1 MKKIGLLIEL
11 KEGALKTANFGMIT
25 AAVKEGHELF
35 AIMME
40 TGRPGTRKELARFG
54 VNHIV
59 TVQMNRPDWHPARW
73 ARAVVTVLKSLDI
86 HTLMGLTSAQGKDLL
101 PRIAAI
107 LDAPLVMDCV
117 HVDIGRQTAKTS
129 QYSGKTMGTFH
140 LTGETVLFG
149 MRPNAIPAVVHPTA
163 HHIVEQVID
172 VPEDSDLHVLEVVP
186 GEPDT
191 QNLSEAH
198 VIVSGGRG
206 MKDKE
211 NFKILFECA
220 TSIGE
225 ADVVASR
232 VELDSRRVHNAKKVG
247 QTGTKVNPKVY
258 IACGIS
264 GSIQHLAGMKT
275 SGLIIAINTDTNAAI
290 LAHCDYFVIGDLFD
304 ILPALTHEIEKNRG
318 QDYRK

>member
-11 KEGALKTANFGMIT
+11 KEGVLKPANLGMIT
-25 AAVKEGHELF
+25 AVVKEGHEVF
-35 AIMME
+35 AILME
-40 TGRPGTRKELARFG
+40 AVTPDIQQQLARYG
-54 VNHIV
+54 VDHIV
-59 TVQMNRPDWHPARW
+59 KVVMNRPDWHPARW
-73 ARAVVTVLKSLDI
+73 AHGVVTVMKSLNI

-117 HVDIGRQTAKTS
+117 HVDIDRQTAKTS
-129 QYSGKTMGTFH
+129 QYSGKTMATFH
-140 LTGETVLFG
+140 LSGETVLYG
-149 MRPNAIPAVVHPTA
+149 MRPNAIAAVVHPTTP
-163 HHIVEQVID
+163 HLIEQVID
-172 VPEDSDLHVLEVVP
+172 IPEDSDLHVLEVVP

-206 MKDKE
+206 MKGKE
-211 NFKILFECA
+211 NFKILFACA
-220 TSIGE
+220 KSIGE
-225 ADVVASR
+225 AAVGASR
-232 VELDSRRVHNAKKVG
+232 VAVDTGWVPYAMQVG

-275 SGLIIAINTDTNAAI
+275 SGLIIAINTDANAAI
-290 LAHCDYFVIGDLFD
+290 LAHSDYYVIGDLFT
-304 ILPALTHEIEKNRG
+304 ILPALTQKMMSL
-318 QDYRK
+318 KP

>member
-1 MKKIGLLIEL
+1 MRKIGLLIEL
-11 KEGALKTANFGMIT
+11 KEGALKAANMGMIT
-25 AAVKEGHELF
+25 AAVKKGHELF

-40 TGRPGTRKELARFG
+40 TGMPGVRKELARFG

-59 TVQMNRPDWHPARW
+59 TVQMNRPDWHPTRW

-117 HVDIGRQTAKTS
+117 HVDIGKQTAKTS
-129 QYSGKTMGTFH
+129 QYSGKTMATFH
-140 LTGETVLFG
+140 LTGETVLYG
-149 MRPNAIPAVVHPTA
+149 MRPNAIPAVVHPTTP
-163 HHIVEQVID
+163 HIIEQIID

-186 GEPDT
+186 GESDT

-211 NFKILFECA
+211 NFKILFACA
-220 TSIGE
+220 RSIGE
-225 ADVVASR
+225 AAVGASR
-232 VELDSRRVHNAKKVG
+232 VAVDAGWVPYAMQVG

-275 SGLIIAINTDTNAAI
+275 SGLIIAINTDANAAI
-290 LAHCDYFVIGDLFD
+290 LAHSDYYVIGDLFD
-304 ILPALTHEIEKNRG
+304 ILPALTHELEKNRG